1 MCSVMIPPSSGPI
14 ARAIAETPAQIPIAV
29 PRSRAWNVAE
39 MIDSVAGIISAAP
52 TPWTPRAAISSVAP
66 DERPQASEESV
77 KTIRPIVKISRR
89 PSRSPSFPPVSS
101 SEAKL
106 RAEAATVHSSSD
118 VLIPRSALIAGSAT
132 FTTVLSS
139 MIMKRAKQSAPN
151 VHQRRFSSAKIFART
166 APPTGRKL
174 ACTRLALTSQS
185 VKVTLAGVEVI
196 WRPDQ
201 EARERT
207 NALRLA
213 RKLGFDDYA
222 SLVRF
227 SQDEPERFWPAA
239 IEDMELEFSRPW
251 DAVVDESRGPE
262 WATWFVGGRLNLAW
276 NCVHRWAQGERAD
289 APAAVWQSEDG
300 QRRSLTYRE
309 VSAEVTRLAEALARL
324 GVEPGDRVALFLPMS
339 PEVAIASHAC
349 AHLGAIQVPIFSGFA
364 APAIA
369 ARLQHSEAKVVV
381 TADGS
386 LRRGREV
393 PMKELVDEAVRESPS
408 VEHVV
413 VWQRLG
419 NGAAMQAGRDVFW
432 SDAVAGSPGELEP
445 LEVDSEH
452 PYLLTYTSGT
462 TGLPKGVLHV
472 QGGFLVSI
480 TREVAYQAD
489 ARPEDVIH
497 FVTDMGWIM
506 GPWEVVGGMALGCTI
521 VFAEGAPDWPA
532 ADRLWG
538 LVDSERVSILGLSP
552 TLVRALIPHG
562 AELVE
567 RHDVSPLRVLVT
579 TGEPWN
585 PEPYRWLFEH
595 VGGGRC
601 PIINCSGG
609 TEVGAC
615 FLSPT
620 PAVPIKACSL
630 GGPALGMAMDVV
642 DADGLS
648 VRGEVGELVCRRPF
662 PGMTRG
668 FWGDPERYLDTY
680 WRRLPGIWVHGDWAF
695 VDDEG
700 FWFLHGR
707 SDDTLNIAGKRLGP
721 SELESAVV
729 AHPAVAE
736 AAAVGVPHEVK
747 GEVAWVFCALVPGVE
762 PSDEL
767 AAELRGLAAD
777 ELGKAFAPERVL
789 FVSAL
794 PKTRSAKIVRRAVR
808 AKALGTDPGDLSS
821 LENPETLEEIEHVAT
836 N

>member
-1 MCSVMIPPSSGPI
+1 VEPI
-14 ARAIAETPAQIPIAV
+14 
-29 PRSRAWNVAE
+29 W
-39 MIDSVAGIISAAP
+39 
-52 TPWTPRAAISSVAP
+52 
-66 DERPQASEESV
+66 
-77 KTIRPIVKISRR
+77 
-89 PSRSPSFPPVSS
+89 SPSD
-101 SEAKL
+101 
-106 RAEAATVHSSSD
+106 D
-118 VLIPRSALIAGSAT
+118 V
-132 FTTVLSS
+132 
-139 MIMKRAKQSAPN
+139 
-151 VHQRRFSSAKIFART
+151 
-166 APPTGRKL
+166 
-174 ACTRLALTSQS
+174 
-185 VKVTLAGVEVI
+185 
-196 WRPDQ
+196 
-201 EARERT
+201 RERS
-207 NALRLA
+207 NAMLLA
-213 RKLGFDDYA
+213 RRLGFEDYWE
-222 SLVRF
+222 LVRF
-227 SQDEPERFWPAA
+227 SAEEPDRFWPAA
-239 IEDMELEFSRPW
+239 IDDMGLEFGRPW
-251 DAVVDESRGPE
+251 NSVVDESRGPE
-262 WATWFVGGRLNLAW
+262 WAKWFVGGKLNLAR
-276 NCVHRWAQGERAD
+276 NCVHRWAEGARAD
-289 APAAVWQSEDG
+289 AGAAVWQGEDG
-300 QRRSLTYRE
+300 ERRALTYRE
-309 VSAEVTRLAEALARL
+309 LSREVTRLAEGLVAL

-339 PEVAIASHAC
+339 PEVAVASHAC
-349 AHLGAIQVPIFSGFA
+349 AHIGAVQVPIFSGFA
-364 APAIA
+364 SPAVA
-369 ARLQHSEAKVVV
+369 ARLQHAEAKVVV

-393 PMKELVDEAVRESPS
+393 PMKAVVDEALASSPS
-408 VEHVV
+408 VDHVV
-413 VWQRLG
+413 GWRRLG
-419 NGAAMQAGRDVFW
+419 GEDVPMRPGRDLFW
-432 SDAVAGSPGELEP
+432 EEAVADAPGELEP

-462 TGLPKGVLHV
+462 TGRPKGVLHV

-506 GPWEVVGGMALGCTI
+506 GPWEVVGGMALGCTV
-521 VFAEGAPDWPA
+521 VFAEGAPDFPA

-538 LVDSERVSILGLSP
+538 LVERERVSILGLSP

-567 RHDVSPLRVLVT
+567 RHDLSSLRVLVT

-585 PEPYRWLFEH
+585 PEPYRWLFER

-620 PAVPIKACSL
+620 PAVPIKSCSL

-642 DADGLS
+642 DAEGRS

-668 FWGDPERYLDTY
+668 FWRDPERYLDTY
-680 WRRLPGIWVHGDWAF
+680 WRRLPGIWVHGDWAS
-695 VDDEG
+695 VDEDG
-700 FWFLHGR
+700 YWFLHGR

-721 SELESAVV
+721 AELESAVV
-729 AHPAVAE
+729 AHPSVAE

-747 GEVAWVFCALVPGVE
+747 GEVAWVFCALVPGAS
-762 PSDEL
+762 PSKELAGELRAL
-767 AAELRGLAAD
+767 AAE

-821 LENPETLEEIEHVAT
+821 VENPETLEEIAQVAGV
-836 N
+836 